1 MPMSL
6 IEENDGVRS
15 IKFVNRQIL
24 PNKTTAV
31 EEAIIIDIEN
41 NSLSIIEKRFM
52 IDGKPGYYLND
63 QYIKGEPKLSDKQ
76 KMSIV
81 NKVVKKVDSE
91 YAVFEGDPLPVV
103 KKELAQLVMEH
114 RPIKPMELAKK
125 VVESDYNATQE
136 VETIM
141 RDLGI
146 EEDDE
151 IVNVPVSIDRM
162 SRCKLVLDDDRVI
175 ELSVDDYLE
184 GVDISREMDGL
195 LMKIKTKRLIVERVH
210 RQNVIELTPLLKYQ
224 SLFQQAGLVT
234 VGKVDLVTLG
244 MLAQTECVLQIRERG
259 EQGLLGLIILLHS
272 YDKTGA
278 ILPKQYEVG
287 YLLLPRKQHQGYMT
301 EALSAVC
308 DQLNRSQIT
317 VTAEVRSDNA
327 SSIGVLS
334 RCNFIRITIN
344 PGMIELWKRQ
354 DMG

>member
-1 MPMSL
+1 MVIKLNYKTMPMSL

-184 GVDISREMDGL
+184 GVDISREMD
-195 LMKIKTKRLIVERVH
+195 
-210 RQNVIELTPLLKYQ
+210 
-224 SLFQQAGLVT
+224 
-234 VGKVDLVTLG
+234 
-244 MLAQTECVLQIRERG
+244 ERG
-259 EQGLLGLIILLHS
+259 LTRIILKNIK
-272 YDKTGA
+272 DVVVK
-278 ILPKQYEVG
+278 
-287 YLLLPRKQHQGYMT
+287 
-301 EALSAVC
+301 
-308 DQLNRSQIT
+308 
-317 VTAEVRSDNA
+317 
-327 SSIGVLS
+327 
-334 RCNFIRITIN
+334 
-344 PGMIELWKRQ
+344 
-354 DMG
+354 